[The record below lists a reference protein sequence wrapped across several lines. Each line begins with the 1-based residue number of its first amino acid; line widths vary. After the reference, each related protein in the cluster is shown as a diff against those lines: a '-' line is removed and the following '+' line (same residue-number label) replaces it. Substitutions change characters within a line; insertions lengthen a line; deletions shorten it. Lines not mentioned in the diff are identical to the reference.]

1 MLVLSRKVNEAI
13 VIGDSVEIRIT
24 RIEGDVVKIGISAPR
39 DIAIFRKEV
48 LTDIAASNQAA
59 AVRHGKPGAPLPALP
74 KKPGVPQPA
83 SAAEKH
89 GAEAIAKPA
98 AEKPAVPAAAP
109 KS

>member
-59 AVRHGKPGAPLPALP
+59 AVRHNKPGGTALP
-74 KKPGVPQPA
+74 KLTAKPATAGVVT
-83 SAAEKH
+83 AAEKA
-89 GAEAIAKPA
+89 GLA
-98 AEKPAVPAAAP
+98 AAAAP
-109 KS
+109 KP